1 MGVLPHIRDALEQAR
16 IAAKEDAFGN
26 DTSSVLHNAFPSE
39 KLLAITRTNLG
50 EGGLKCAPLNTS
62 LATLLSVKEKQVEDI
77 RAYVVDSLHLQTRHH
92 TYLRKSHLDPAVGL
106 EIELISKRYA
116 RYSQKQFAIPSN
128 PDIDELREALTIS
141 ELARE
146 LLSCEV
152 NQLRTHLDQVIKW
165 NEQLEQERELL
176 HLSFVS

>member
-26 DTSSVLHNAFPSE
+26 DTSSVLHNASPSE
-39 KLLAITRTNLG
+39 KLRALTRTKLG
-50 EGGLKCAPLNTS
+50 EGGLNCAP
-62 LATLLSVKEKQVEDI
+62 LATLLSVKEKQVEDM
-77 RAYVVDSLHLQTRHH
+77 RAYVVDSLNLQTRHH

-116 RYSQKQFAIPSN
+116 RYSQKQFPIPSN

-152 NQLRTHLDQVIKW
+152 NQLRTHLDQVIEW